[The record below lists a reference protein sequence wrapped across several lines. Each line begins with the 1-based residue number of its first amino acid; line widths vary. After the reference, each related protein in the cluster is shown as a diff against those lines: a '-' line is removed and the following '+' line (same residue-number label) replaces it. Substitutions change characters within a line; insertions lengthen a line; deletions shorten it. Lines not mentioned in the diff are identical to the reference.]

1 MKQNYLFILILI
13 FGFTGCKKDS
23 GSESVTIK
31 YEIVSSSPFKDLN
44 ISGTVFPAI
53 TVVYVNE
60 SGQQQTEQ
68 INSTALTWSKT
79 IQLSTT
85 QRPIPITFYTS
96 TYTSNTSGTG
106 IIRIYI
112 NGTLKSFL
120 NCSITQNI
128 SGVGSFGGQVRY
140 DLY

>member
-1 MKQNYLFILILI
+1 MKQIYLYILILI

-44 ISGTVFPAI
+44 ISGTTFPAI
-53 TVVYVNE
+53 TAVYVNE

-79 IQLSTT
+79 IKLSTT
-85 QRPIPITFYTS
+85 QRPIPILFYAS
-96 TYTSNTSGTG
+96 TYTENTSGTG

-112 NGTLKSFL
+112 NGALKSFL
-120 NCSITQNI
+120 NCSISPNI
-128 SGVGSFGGQVRY
+128 SGAGTFGGQVRY